1 MSDESRYGRDDVPAL
16 TRLAPPEHYAER
28 RRLAA
33 ALNRLASQIVRVDAG
48 AADLARW
55 ADAAEAL
62 SAEAGQHMRRD
73 EKAGHRRM
81 WHGEASLL
89 DIWDLFDF
97 DSVSGESNAIA
108 PGLRFGQDLP
118 TVVAT
123 VNCGLAYQGPP
134 GCVHGGVIAWIF
146 DALLS
151 RVQHVNGLFG
161 MTGSLSIRYLAPT
174 PIETDLRGEAE
185 VQRMEGRKAFI
196 TGRLIAGETVTA
208 EAEGVFILP
217 KPKTQG
223 TAG

>member
-1 MSDESRYGRDDVPAL
+1 MGDESCYGRDDVPAL
-16 TRLAPPEHYAER
+16 MRGAPIEHYAER

-33 ALNRLASQIVRVDAG
+33 ALNRLASRIVRIDAG
-48 AADLARW
+48 AGNLARW

-62 SAEAGQHMRRD
+62 CAEAERHPRRD

-81 WHGEASLL
+81 WHGEATEL

-108 PGLRFGQDLP
+108 PGMRFVQDLP
-118 TVVAT
+118 TVIAT

-161 MTGSLSIRYLAPT
+161 MTGALNIRYLAPT
-174 PIETDLRGEAE
+174 PIENDLRGEAE
-185 VQRMEGRKAFI
+185 VRRMEGRKAFI
-196 TGRLIAGETVTA
+196 TGRLIVDGKVTA

-217 KPKTQG
+217 RPKTD
-223 TAG
+223 AGA

>member
-1 MSDESRYGRDDVPAL
+1 MNEEFRYGRDDVPAL
-16 TRLAPPEHYAER
+16 MRGAPIEHYAER
-28 RRLAA
+28 RRLAS
-33 ALNRLASQIVRVDAG
+33 ALNRLASQIVRIDAG
-48 AADLARW
+48 AEDLARW

-62 SAEAGQHMRRD
+62 SAEAGQHARRD

-108 PGLRFGQDLP
+108 PGLRFAQDLP
-118 TVVAT
+118 TVVAS

-161 MTGSLSIRYLAPT
+161 MTGGLSIRYLAPT
-174 PIETDLRGEAE
+174 PIETELRGEAE

-196 TGRLIAGETVTA
+196 TGRLLADGKVTA

-217 KPKTQG
+217 KPK
-223 TAG
+223 AESSAA

>member
-1 MSDESRYGRDDVPAL
+1 MGEELRYGRDDVPAL
-16 TRLAPPEHYAER
+16 MRAESIEHYAER

-33 ALNRLASQIVRVDAG
+33 ALNSLASQIVRIDAG
-48 AADLARW
+48 ADELKRW
-55 ADAAEAL
+55 ADTAEML
-62 SAEAGQHMRRD
+62 CAETARHAQRD

-81 WHGEASLL
+81 WQGEASAL
-89 DIWDLFDF
+89 DVWDLFDF

-108 PGLRFGQDLP
+108 PGMRFVQDLP
-118 TVVAT
+118 TVVTT

-161 MTGSLSIRYLAPT
+161 MTGGLSIRYLAPT
-174 PIETDLRGEAE
+174 PIATELRGEAE

-196 TGRLIAGETVTA
+196 TGRLLADGRVTA

-217 KPKTQG
+217 KPK
-223 TAG
+223 AENSSA